1 MKDKIRKLFCEAPVI
16 DNTHL
21 AFSNKSGKSV
31 GGRSNEEDIQI
42 KYEQCKDSWQHVKD
56 DYLPDDSV
64 IEWYRNSEGDARGF
78 LISSMEEVM
87 GFMGGSLKNVSNK
100 LPSYF
105 KVHMVLVFD
114 EYQNK
119 GYGFALYKS
128 AIDLFGGIVSDHTL
142 TKSSLRMW
150 EKLATKY
157 PIYKY
162 SDKVIKP
169 VKNIKSELGEYEE
182 QFIATKKPIKI

>member
-1 MKDKIRKLFCEAPVI
+1 MKDKIRKLFCESPVI

-31 GGRSNEEDIQI
+31 GGRSNEEDVQV
-42 KYEQCKDSWQHVKD
+42 KHEQCKESWQHVKD
-56 DYLPDDSV
+56 DYLSDDSV
-64 IEWYRNSEGDARGF
+64 IEWYRNGEDARGF
-78 LISSMEEVM
+78 VISTDEEIM
-87 GFMGGSLKNVSNK
+87 GFIGGSLRKVNSK

-105 KVHMVLVFD
+105 KVHMVVVFD

-119 GYGFALYKS
+119 GYGFALYKG
-128 AIDLFGGIVSDHTL
+128 AIDLFGGVVSDSTL

-150 EKLATKY
+150 EKLVTKY
-157 PIYKY
+157 PVYKNNE
-162 SDKVIKP
+162 KGIKL
-169 VKNIKSELGEYEE
+169 VKNVKAELGEYEE